1 MKQFNKTVL
10 AIALFAAAGSASAF
24 TSGSTSGSN
33 EAFLV
38 AFDKGY
44 VNTDTSLGRTYNL
57 DLGVTFNGL
66 KTAVTNGTY
75 QSLLT
80 KDLTTDTNYSTFLTG
95 ATESNI
101 TWGIYAAGDTL
112 TAGGVNNGIFV
123 TGNSL
128 TSPAALART
137 TPAGTTTT
145 WGTQITSINQQA
157 GEITKGLTGSSSVI
171 YATDAASSGQANST
185 PTYDS
190 LWGGAF
196 AGDNPTIAF
205 NTNGN
210 FYYGGT
216 HTGTYQQRV
225 GGTTTSGVVLLAQSD
240 IVQLGQIKLSAAG
253 LTAVP
258 LPAAVWMFGAGLMGL
273 LRLNRRKAV

>member
-10 AIALFAAAGSASAF
+10 AITLFAAAGSASAF

-44 VNTDTSLGRTYNL
+44 VNTDSSLGRTYNL

-66 KTAVTNGTY
+66 KSAGGGWVN
-75 QSLLT
+75 LLT
-80 KDLTTDTNYSTFLTG
+80 KDLTGDANYTTFLTG
-95 ATESNI
+95 AVASDI
-101 TWGIYAAGDTL
+101 SWGIYAAGDTI
-112 TAGGVNNGIFV
+112 AVGGANNGIFV
-123 TGNSL
+123 TGTTL
-128 TSPAALART
+128 TSGFASPTPRT
-137 TPAGTTTT
+137 TPAGSLTT
-145 WGTQITSINQQA
+145 WGTQITSITQHG
-157 GEITKGLTGSSSVI
+157 GEITAGLTGTSSVI
-171 YATDAASSGQANST
+171 KATDAASSGQANST

-240 IVQLGQIKLSAAG
+240 IVQLGQVNLTPAG

-273 LRLNRRKAV
+273 LRLNRRKAA